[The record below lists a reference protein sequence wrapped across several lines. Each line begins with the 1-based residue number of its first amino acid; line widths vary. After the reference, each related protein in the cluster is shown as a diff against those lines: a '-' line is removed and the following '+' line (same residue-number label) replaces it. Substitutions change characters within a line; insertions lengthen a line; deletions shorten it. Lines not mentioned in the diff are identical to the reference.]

1 MSFKICLLIRSSFI
15 PLVSKPRA
23 RHSCFSSASFSLWR
37 SSLSR
42 HLADLEVL
50 LNGQFTLRIS
60 ALHYGS
66 TSCSLIIGFLL
77 SSLGNPAARAIRRVS
92 LMHLPFCFSSFQLA
106 HNSVCKWLLPFPFST
121 CLFFLMLMILSFT
134 TAQGA
139 VFYSFECL
147 YFGIHLEAGLNLG
160 PWAHWIC
167 LFWYFGQEGGSL
179 LLFLFLSC
187 FLLLVLPGV
196 WGL

>member
-1 MSFKICLLIRSSFI
+1 MGFGSSSSVSSPSTSSSFASSSACSSRYAWSLLIRSCFI

-106 HNSVCKWLLPFPFST
+106 HNSVCK
-121 CLFFLMLMILSFT
+121 
-134 TAQGA
+134 
-139 VFYSFECL
+139 
-147 YFGIHLEAGLNLG
+147 
-160 PWAHWIC
+160 
-167 LFWYFGQEGGSL
+167 
-179 LLFLFLSC
+179 
-187 FLLLVLPGV
+187 
-196 WGL
+196 